1 MNTTDREYSGDLARI
16 VEAVA
21 KIQGKPKMH
30 KICADMGGGRTH
42 WATAKHTPAK
52 LEYKQVIMLDSR
64 GLAFCLVREHHLT
77 RVLIE
82 WPANSRFWEFG
93 TGSATIPTFQ
103 LTRIL
108 KRPAGVKDPR
118 NTYVS
123 FSAPENGKE
132 LRIREQDGE
141 FRLVSFPELA
151 WDFIPGWVF
160 KMREF
165 EGMNT
170 ATIQAAISKISEA
183 VEV

>member
-21 KIQGKPKMH
+21 KIQGKPKMDRVYIPRCGWLQL
-30 KICADMGGGRTH
+30 KY
-42 WATAKHTPAK
+42 TPVK
-52 LEYKQVIMLDSR
+52 LECIQVITLDSR
-64 GLAFCLVREHHLT
+64 GLAFCLVMEHHIT
-77 RVLIE
+77 CALIE

-103 LTRIL
+103 LSRIL
-108 KRPAGVKDPR
+108 KRPAGAKDPR

-141 FRLVSFPELA
+141 FRLVSYSNRNLSEVPA
-151 WDFIPGWVF
+151 RVF

-165 EGMNT
+165 EGMTT
-170 ATIQAAISKISEA
+170 AAIQAAFSKIYED